1 MADIKNFGI
10 KGLAADVQMGKSGGR
25 LKYDSANNR
34 FDFTQSNGSTLEDV
48 RFGTVKSGAWNGTA
62 ISTQYGGTGQDFSTA
77 NGVVQI
83 NSGVASAAAINLASN
98 VFVRGSPLAH
108 SNFASFS
115 GPGKHRIRHRLH
127 SAFHQNN
134 RA

>member
-48 RFGTVKSGAWNGTA
+48 RFGSVVAGTWTGSA
-62 ISTQYGGTGQDFSTA
+62 VGTS
-77 NGVVQI
+77 
-83 NSGVASAAAINLASN
+83 
-98 VFVRGSPLAH
+98 VRWYWAG
-108 SNFASFS
+108 F
-115 GPGKHRIRHRLH
+115 
-127 SAFHQNN
+127 
-134 RA
+134 